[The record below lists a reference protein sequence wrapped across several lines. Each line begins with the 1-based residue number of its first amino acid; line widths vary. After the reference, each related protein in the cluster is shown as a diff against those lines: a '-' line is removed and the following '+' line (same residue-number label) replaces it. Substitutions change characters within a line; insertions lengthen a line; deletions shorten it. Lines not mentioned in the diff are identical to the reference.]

1 MARVV
6 FPDHLHRFT
15 QGTHELEIDCA
26 SFRQLVR
33 VLEEKWPGIESALS
47 STAVAIDGQIF
58 QDAWFEKI
66 SPNSEVFFLQ
76 RIEGG

>member
-6 FPDHLHRFT
+6 FPDHLYRFT
-15 QGTHELEIDCA
+15 QGTHELEVKCG
-26 SFRQLVR
+26 SFRELVR
-33 VLEEKWPGIESALS
+33 ILEKKWPGIESALS

-66 SPNSEVFFLQ
+66 TPNSEVFFLQ